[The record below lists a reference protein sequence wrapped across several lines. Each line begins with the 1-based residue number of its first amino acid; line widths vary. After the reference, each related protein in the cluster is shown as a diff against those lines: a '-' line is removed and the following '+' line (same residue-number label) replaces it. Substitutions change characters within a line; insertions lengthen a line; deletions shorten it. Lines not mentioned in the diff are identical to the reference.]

1 MKKTTQPKVSV
12 LASGTNFIV
21 KQMAA
26 GAGDLLPEHL
36 ASAESALFVHEG
48 KCILKIND
56 EDVLLQS
63 GEAFAIPPQTRHQIK
78 ALTNFKGIHFMPKN
92 IEFRFFS

>member
-1 MKKTTQPKVSV
+1 MKKTIQPKVSV

-26 GAGDLLPEHL
+26 KAGDLLPEHQ

-48 KCILKIND
+48 ECILKING
-56 EDVLLQS
+56 EDVLLHS
-63 GEAFAIPPQTRHQIK
+63 GEAFVIPAQTRHQIK
-78 ALTNFKGIHFMPKN
+78 ALTDLKGIHFMPKN
-92 IEFRFFS
+92 IEFKYFL

>member
-1 MKKTTQPKVSV
+1 MKKTIQPKVSA
-12 LASGTNFIV
+12 LASGTNFIA

-26 GAGDLLPEHL
+26 QAGDLLPEHL
-36 ASAESALFVHEG
+36 ASVESALFVYEG
-48 KCILKIND
+48 KCILKING

-63 GEAFAIPPQTRHQIK
+63 GEAFVIPPQTRHQIK
-78 ALTNFKGIHFMPKN
+78 ALTGFKGIHFMPKN